1 MRFHLTSLDRAKRAA
16 DKLTDLLDTIY
27 DIEISRARAR
37 HLLARMLGYADWT
50 ELKTVTERHDQ
61 PPSPFDERL
70 EPLETRRRLAGHAAV
85 LVDELG
91 LDEGLA
97 TEIVAKLRATAS
109 PAGPHR
115 VFGPSSLPPPGALE
129 YRGHGPDGPIV
140 DGLPRVNR
148 DFFLAT
154 QDIPTMIR
162 NDDPEARSIIANTIT
177 KVFLRLDELDPTT
190 KQETNP
196 PLSPSDPAEK
206 PEAITAEYLRGL
218 GVGEGFVSWQDQ
230 YFRTKTSRLLD
241 GADRTV
247 PKLRI
252 NHFIPV
258 PRREDD
264 GSVALPPTQARLD
277 HGESSAGPPDVMP
290 AGVFLIAGE
299 GEQQVRLMVG
309 DPETNAS
316 EPLSHGPGRDKVRAI
331 TQSLAA
337 SLPLDAATLPG
348 WLSKDPG
355 FNHGLAFLRKLNGL
369 SDSSRS
375 RTTAPPATSSRLA
388 SCAFGDIEI
397 HRDGHSVRL
406 SARMKTGDEIMAFDV
421 DIEGNRRFPHI
432 ETHGGLQL
440 ADHGFDETEPAGET
454 AYEWSFM
461 RVLRICG
468 LYEPPG
474 TNDPFGLARF
484 ARPGKEGLAEATAIW
499 RSKISETGV
508 DALRPLVD
516 AVALD
521 ALRLGSEAPFR
532 DERAYDHVR
541 DIPRNAAAREVL
553 LAYPMI
559 FNEIWSSPELWDA
572 PTSLRGL
579 RRRLIEKG
587 LSLKNTEYGDW
598 LSLPPLPE
606 WLVDWLSGRSYAP
619 GPWAMHS
626 YSRHFRDALVMLSVL
641 GPEFTPATEADWHA
655 MKMLVEAVDPVRN
668 PIGGEWHAHVPA
680 AFWRHMFGGAERGWL
695 DYAEALVPSMRLSDA
710 KAAVRQ
716 TYLEPALREV
726 GIDPDHWY
734 PVPHAPQPDEVLRPL
749 LAAIGRRSMAD
760 CIAPSRRG
768 LGL

>member
-1 MRFHLTSLDRAKRAA
+1 MRFHLTSLDRAKRVA
-16 DKLTDLLDTIY
+16 DKLTDLLDTVC
-27 DIEISRARAR
+27 DIGISRARGR
-37 HLLARMLGYADWT
+37 HLLARMLGYADWA

-70 EPLETRRRLAGHAAV
+70 EPSETRDRLSGQAAV
-85 LVDELG
+85 LVDEFD
-91 LDEGLA
+91 LDERVA
-97 TEIVAKLRATAS
+97 VEIVAKLRATAS
-109 PAGPHR
+109 PGGPHR

-140 DGLPRVNR
+140 DGLPRINR

-154 QDIPTMIR
+154 QDIPAMIR
-162 NDDPEARSIIANTIT
+162 NDDAEAQSIITNTST
-177 KVFLRLDELDPTT
+177 KIFLRRDELDPAT
-190 KQETNP
+190 KLVTDP
-196 PLSPSDPAEK
+196 PLSPSDPAGK
-206 PEAITAEYLRGL
+206 PEVITAEDLRSL
-218 GVGEGFVSWQDQ
+218 SVGEGFVSWQDQ
-230 YFRTKTSRLLD
+230 YFRTKTSRLPD
-241 GADRTV
+241 GADSTV
-247 PKLRI
+247 PKLRV
-252 NHFIPV
+252 NHFIRL

-264 GSVALPPTQARLD
+264 GPIAPASARAPLVD
-277 HGESSAGPPDVMP
+277 SGSDVMP
-290 AGVFLIAGE
+290 AGVSLIPGE
-299 GEQQVRLMVG
+299 GEQRVRLMVG
-309 DPETNAS
+309 DPE
-316 EPLSHGPGRDKVRAI
+316 PLSRQPGLDKVRAI

-337 SLPLDAATLPG
+337 ALPLDAATLPE

-355 FNHGLAFLRKLNGL
+355 FNHGVAFLRKLNVL
-369 SDSSRS
+369 SGSARS
-375 RTTAPPATSSRLA
+375 QTTAPPATSSRLA
-388 SCAFGDIEI
+388 CCAFGDIEI
-397 HRDGHSVRL
+397 RHDGHSIRL
-406 SARMKTGDEIMAFDV
+406 SARMKTGDEIIAFDV
-421 DIEGNRRFPHI
+421 DIEGNRRFPRI

-499 RSKISETGV
+499 RSKISEAGI

-541 DIPRNAAAREVL
+541 DIPRNAAAREAL

-606 WLVDWLSGRSYAP
+606 WLVDWLSWRSYAP
-619 GPWAMHS
+619 GQWDMHS
-626 YSRHFRDALVMLSVL
+626 YDRHVRDALVMLSVL
-641 GPEFTPATEADWHA
+641 GPEFTPTTEADWQA
-655 MKMLVEAVDPVRN
+655 MKMLVEAMDPVRN

-680 AFWRHMFGGAERGWL
+680 AFWRHMFGGAERGWR

-716 TYLEPALREV
+716 KYLEPALREV
-726 GIDPDHWY
+726 GIDPDRWY
-734 PVPHAPQPDEVLRPL
+734 PVPHAPQPDRVLLPL
-749 LAAIGRRSMAD
+749 FAAIGRRSMAD
-760 CIAPSRRG
+760 CIAPSRLGHG
-768 LGL
+768 L